1 MQWAINN
8 PENVLSSYL
17 QPSYFGTSSAGVTA
31 SSTGA
36 TPANNATFLNC
47 CALKG
52 VDFKLVDVVLRI
64 PYYTYHDP
72 TAYSIVREICY

>member
-17 QPSYFGTSSAGVTA
+17 QPSYFGTTDSEADSDGAGA
-31 SSTGA
+31 D
-36 TPANNATFLNC
+36 NNAKFLNC

>member
-17 QPSYFGTSSAGVTA
+17 QPSYFSNA
-31 SSTGA
+31 GA
-36 TPANNATFLNC
+36 TVDSIGAGAANNAKFLNC